1 MKLSKLRW
9 GEAVLW
15 LLFIWFAIE
24 AAGVEL
30 TYNGSEDPVTMAGIC
45 AVSAIA
51 VRATR
56 EPENA

>member
-1 MKLSKLRW
+1 MKLGKLRW

-24 AAGVEL
+24 AAGFEL
-30 TYNGSEDPVTMAGIC
+30 TYNSSDDPVTMAGIC
-45 AVSAIA
+45 AVAAIA

-56 EPENA
+56 ENENV